1 MVRVDCPP
9 GVDLIKEEEEEEI
22 NVRTCP
28 GKMSREWSL
37 LMATSSDGVVSKRAA
52 KLVSVSLLWTV

>member
-1 MVRVDCPP
+1 MVRVDCPL
-9 GVDLIKEEEEEEI
+9 GVDLIKEEEEI